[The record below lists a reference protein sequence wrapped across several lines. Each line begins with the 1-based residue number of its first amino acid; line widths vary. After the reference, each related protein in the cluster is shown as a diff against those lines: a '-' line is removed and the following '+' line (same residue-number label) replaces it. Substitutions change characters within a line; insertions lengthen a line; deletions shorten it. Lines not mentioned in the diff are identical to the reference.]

1 MLTEKRMHNLKVEN
15 YFLFGELSENLSPE
29 DSPSALKDSSKGI
42 SEQPGYIGISAT
54 KTRWPEHQKITA
66 N

>member
-29 DSPSALKDSSKGI
+29 DSLSALKDSSKGV

-54 KTRWPEHQKITA
+54 KTRWSEHQNITV